1 MPRGG
6 RRQRRTHQTGASNRG
21 RIHSLADPVLV
32 QNSPDTL
39 AYADANTQIGT
50 WKRPCKLLEA
60 PEIVRTRLGGS
71 IMRPVSR
78 CSASRYSDVLE
89 NHVNEFQRENFVQP
103 RAWSNDQPL
112 LGVSE
117 WEPGEAPRAAA
128 TFSVTD
134 DVFVFG
140 E

>member
-6 RRQRRTHQTGASNRG
+6 RRQRRTHQTGRSNRG
-21 RIHSLADPVLV
+21 RISSLADHVVV

-39 AYADANTQIGT
+39 AYADPSAQIGN
-50 WKRPCKLLEA
+50 WKRPCKIFEA
-60 PEIVRTRLGGS
+60 PEVVRSRLGGN

-78 CSASRYSDVLE
+78 CSASRYSEVID
-89 NHVNEFQRENFVQP
+89 NHFQTFQRENFVQP
-103 RAWSNDQPL
+103 QAWSNDQPL

-117 WEPGEAPRAAA
+117 WEPGEPPRAAA

-140 E
+140 A